1 MSDVTFEQLWR
12 SVMVYFPE
20 CPLPLAQQFVNNAY
34 SNALAKSR
42 WAGQR
47 GDAAFVLPAPYDTG
61 TITVTAG
68 SATVTGTGTDWDL
81 FPLQVLAGM
90 QVVANGQGP
99 FGTILTVDDATTIT
113 LDATWQG
120 ATLTDVPYTI
130 QQIYL
135 TPASDLA
142 SFLSVIDIQNN
153 WKLHLTFSQEQLD
166 YFDGQRNHSGTPFI
180 LAGGV
185 SFTSGGR
192 PRWEIWPRPGDAKV
206 YPYHYIKRL
215 PLLSAASD
223 RPIFPF
229 RGDVLR
235 EGIFAELALW
245 PGTKQLKNPYFDMQQ
260 HQVHRELFTERL
272 KEVQRD
278 DQELAQTMITY
289 HDNVPFAPFDAAWL
303 QGHGGWPFI

>member
-1 MSDVTFEQLWR
+1 
-12 SVMVYFPE
+12 MVYFPE

-34 SNALAKSR
+34 SNALSKSR

-47 GDAAFVLPAPYDTG
+47 GDGAFNIPAPFSTG
-61 TITVTAG
+61 TISVVNG
-68 SATVTGTGTDWDL
+68 STSVVGVGTDWDL
-81 FPLQVLAGM
+81 SPLQVVAGM
-90 QVVANGQGP
+90 QLVVGGQAP
-99 FGTILTVDDATTIT
+99 FGTILSVDTGTGIT
-113 LDATWQG
+113 LDAPWQG
-120 ATLTDVPYTI
+120 ETLSAVPYSI

-142 SFLSVIDIQNN
+142 SFLSVVDVQNN

-166 YFDGQRNHSGTPFI
+166 YFDGKRTHAGTPFI

-192 PRWEIWPRPGDAKV
+192 PRWELWPRTGSAKI

-260 HQVHRELFTERL
+260 YATHRQLFDERL

-278 DQELAQTMITY
+278 DQELAQTMITF
-289 HDNVPFAPFDAAWL
+289 DNNVPFAPFDAAWL